1 MEDLSVSSISSSG
14 DADGDDGDPPR
25 SVSGA
30 QGARG
35 VTGDSAGGGSR
46 RLAMWLVPAAAPQR
60 ARAHVVYAGS
70 HDHKVYALDT
80 AEGEEV
86 WKLDVGAPVVAL
98 TLVGNLLIASTHAAL
113 VAVDARSGAASWT
126 TESQDVRWTA
136 PSLAGGALVVTGT
149 DLKLTAVNL
158 ADGTVRWRHDAAS
171 YNAAPAVVGSSVV
184 VASRD
189 KRVQLLALH
198 ALDRLYEY
206 EGAKR
211 EILAAAR
218 ADLDAEEAAAA
229 SEPAPEPEPADV
241 AASDENIPPASEAP
255 VAAVEPEEAV
265 PDATAAEPE
274 SVEETAPD
282 AAATA
287 EISEGE
293 TPEEGAL

>member
-1 MEDLSVSSISSSG
+1 
-14 DADGDDGDPPR
+14 
-25 SVSGA
+25 
-30 QGARG
+30 
-35 VTGDSAGGGSR
+35 
-46 RLAMWLVPAAAPQR
+46 
-60 ARAHVVYAGS
+60 
-70 HDHKVYALDT
+70 
-80 AEGEEV
+80 V

-136 PSLAGGALVVTGT
+136 PSLTGGALVVTGT

-189 KRVQLLALH
+189 KRVQLLALD
-198 ALDRLYEY
+198 ALDHLYEY

-229 SEPAPEPEPADV
+229 SRKSSPESEAAEEVAATASEPAPEPEPTDV
-241 AASDENIPPASEAP
+241 AASDEEIPPTSETP
-255 VAAVEPEEAV
+255 VAAEETGGAVEPEEAV

-274 SVEETAPD
+274 PVEEAAPDDAATRADD
-282 AAATA
+282 AAAA
-287 EISEGE
+287 PSPPEEEAPSEG
-293 TPEEGAL
+293 GL

>member
-1 MEDLSVSSISSSG
+1 M
-14 DADGDDGDPPR
+14 
-25 SVSGA
+25 
-30 QGARG
+30 
-35 VTGDSAGGGSR
+35 
-46 RLAMWLVPAAAPQR
+46 
-60 ARAHVVYAGS
+60 
-70 HDHKVYALDT
+70 
-80 AEGEEV
+80 

-113 VAVDARSGAASWT
+113 VAVDARTGVASWT

-158 ADGTVRWRHDAAS
+158 VDGTVRWRHDAAS
-171 YNAAPAVVGSSVV
+171 YNAAPAVVGNGVV

-189 KRVQLLALH
+189 KRVQLLALD

-229 SEPAPEPEPADV
+229 SEPERESGPESEAAMASEPGPEPEPADAAAEPEET
-241 AASDENIPPASEAP
+241 AASDEDIPPASETP
-255 VAAVEPEEAV
+255 VAAEETSGVVEPEEAV
-265 PDATAAEPE
+265 PNATAAEPE
-274 SVEETAPD
+274 SAEETAPD
-282 AAATA
+282 DVRDATA

-293 TPEEGAL
+293 MPEEGAL

>member
-1 MEDLSVSSISSSG
+1 M
-14 DADGDDGDPPR
+14 
-25 SVSGA
+25 
-30 QGARG
+30 
-35 VTGDSAGGGSR
+35 
-46 RLAMWLVPAAAPQR
+46 
-60 ARAHVVYAGS
+60 
-70 HDHKVYALDT
+70 
-80 AEGEEV
+80 
-86 WKLDVGAPVVAL
+86 
-98 TLVGNLLIASTHAAL
+98 
-113 VAVDARSGAASWT
+113 
-126 TESQDVRWTA
+126 RWTA

-158 ADGTVRWRHDAAS
+158 VDGTMRWRHDAAS

-189 KRVQLLALH
+189 KRVQLLALD
-198 ALDRLYEY
+198 ALDHLYEY

-229 SEPAPEPEPADV
+229 SEPAPEPEAADV
-241 AASDENIPPASEAP
+241 AASDEEIPPASETP
-255 VAAVEPEEAV
+255 VAAEETAEAVEPEEAV

-282 AAATA
+282 ATAA
-287 EISEGE
+287 ISEGE